1 MICAQ
6 VAAERCVDGDAQ
18 KCADV
23 AWALGKAA
31 PVAAPIVKRRATSV
45 PTFAP
50 AATYVGRRPGYKF
63 TAGARGVGYYLDYPA
78 QPLPASFEPV
88 GKAPDTALHA
98 AQLAWWVAE
107 ARASDQNAFAA
118 QAAGL
123 WRPTPRAIASVVLG
137 GAALERGAAK
147 APEAGVVACVELAR
161 AFGGDVR
168 PIDGAHLALQ
178 EKIFGAQQPPPSS

>member
-1 MICAQ
+1 MISTQ
-6 VAAERCVDGDAQ
+6 
-18 KCADV
+18 
-23 AWALGKAA
+23 
-31 PVAAPIVKRRATSV
+31 
-45 PTFAP
+45 
-50 AATYVGRRPGYKF
+50 
-63 TAGARGVGYYLDYPA
+63 ARGVGYYLDYPA

-88 GKAPDTALHA
+88 GEAPDTALHA

-107 ARASDQNAFAA
+107 ARASNRDAFAA

-123 WRPTPRAIASVVLG
+123 WRPTPRAIARVVLG

-178 EKIFGAQQPPPSS
+178 EKIFGAQQPPPTS